1 MTCHAWNNA
10 ENADDIEENIT
21 TDNFVSSIASSMV
34 GIDDIEEFVTVENV
48 DVVSSIQTK
57 YETADVVDVVEK
69 F

>member
-1 MTCHAWNNA
+1 
-10 ENADDIEENIT
+10 
-21 TDNFVSSIASSMV
+21 MV